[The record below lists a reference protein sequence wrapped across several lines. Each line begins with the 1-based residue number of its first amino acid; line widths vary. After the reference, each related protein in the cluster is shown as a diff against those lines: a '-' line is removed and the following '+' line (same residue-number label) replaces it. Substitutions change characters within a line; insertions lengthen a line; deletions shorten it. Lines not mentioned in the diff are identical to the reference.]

1 MNLSEKEIK
10 NEKNYLDYTLK
21 IIRGQISEL
30 GQQLYEKQEKIMEF
44 KKFIWNSKADMDPT
58 EMKTMINA
66 SDLEIA
72 LASYKS
78 NHMQKLYKV
87 QSKPYFGSITF
98 KENNQNNQDKIY
110 IGITHV
116 EDEENEKYLVHDW
129 RAPICSMFYDYEL
142 GKASYLA
149 PEGMITGEITNKR
162 QFTIKDGKLIRVF
175 DNNINIDDELLQ
187 EVLTEESNDKMKNI
201 VNTIQQEQNAIIRNV
216 TDKNLIVQGIA
227 GSGKT
232 SVALHRIAFLLYKIE
247 NLSSNNVLIFSP
259 NQVFTEYISNV
270 LPELGEANTMQTTLS
285 DFLSSNLE
293 EYKTVESFTSFVER
307 YYKYQETNKEWVKY
321 KQSDEIITHIN
332 SFAQNILE
340 KAAFENDIIT
350 HDFEITKETLN
361 YLLKNRYERILLK
374 ERLDAIAEKMCRDF
388 YEGKHT
394 KKSVIL
400 SLLKKSLNIKLNY
413 KELYKGFFN
422 SQFFVENT
430 TFNLTEKEI
439 KDAVGKRNIKYE
451 DACIVLYLKGLFEG
465 FSYRGLIKEVVIDE
479 AQDYSKLEYILIRK
493 IFKKS
498 NFTILGD
505 INQTIN
511 PYYKYENLEELSKIF
526 DNGTIYLELNK
537 TYRSTPEIIEHT
549 NKILNLKHVSA
560 IRREN
565 QRPVLFRD
573 NILDLK
579 TSLLKD
585 INLLKKEHFSVAI
598 ITKDDSESEKVYELL
613 KNDVKDINIL
623 NSNTKNFNKKM
634 VIIPS
639 YIAKGLEFDSV
650 IIYTEKENS
659 YKQDE
664 KYLYYV
670 ACTRAQHQ
678 LIIYNNHIDFFQ

>member
-66 SDLEIA
+66 SDLEVA

-585 INLLKKEHFSVAI
+585 INLLKKEYFSVAI

-639 YIAKGLEFDSV
+639 CIAKGLEFDSV

>member
-66 SDLEIA
+66 SDLEVA

-307 YYKYQETNKEWVKY
+307 YYKYQETNKEWVKS

>member
-66 SDLEIA
+66 SDLEVA

-307 YYKYQETNKEWVKY
+307 YYKYQETNKECVKY

>member
-66 SDLEIA
+66 SDLEVA

-511 PYYKYENLEELSKIF
+511 PYYKYEKLEELSKIF

-579 TSLLKD
+579 TALLKD